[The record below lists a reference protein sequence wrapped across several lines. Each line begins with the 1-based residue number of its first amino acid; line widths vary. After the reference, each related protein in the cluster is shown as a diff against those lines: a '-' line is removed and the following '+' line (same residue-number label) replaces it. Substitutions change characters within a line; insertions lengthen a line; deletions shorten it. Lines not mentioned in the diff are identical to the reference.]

1 MDREEQL
8 LTRITSN
15 PKVLAGKP
23 TIRGLRIS
31 VEQIV
36 RAVAAGVS
44 ENDLLAD
51 HPFLERD
58 DIRAALLY
66 AAKTVANE
74 EVVGVATQ

>member
-23 TIRGLRIS
+23 TIRGVRIS

-36 RAVAAGVS
+36 RAVAAGV
-44 ENDLLAD
+44 AAAA
-51 HPFLERD
+51 P
-58 DIRAALLY
+58 RAW
-66 AAKTVANE
+66 K
-74 EVVGVATQ
+74 